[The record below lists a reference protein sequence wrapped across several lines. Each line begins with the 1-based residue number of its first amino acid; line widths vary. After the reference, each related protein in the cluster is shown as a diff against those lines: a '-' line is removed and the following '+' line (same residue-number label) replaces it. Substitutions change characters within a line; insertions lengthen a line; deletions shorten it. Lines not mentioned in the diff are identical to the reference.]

1 MNGKIGGSPT
11 GESCQFYKLFYS
23 GEFVMT
29 LENLI
34 IDIVAIIIA
43 ILYARFW
50 VKRKTT
56 QK

>member
-1 MNGKIGGSPT
+1 
-11 GESCQFYKLFYS
+11 
-23 GEFVMT
+23 VT

-50 VKRKTT
+50 VKRKMT